1 MSDGGDSGHGAGSG
15 NSAENGDAAGDEGN
29 VDLAERAPT
38 PVTDADH
45 DEWLDALAAGEGYA
59 LVCPD
64 GHGSLPPRRICPEC
78 GSASLSREPLGDTGR
93 VETFSV
99 VHVPS
104 PRFADDAPYVTAVVD
119 LGPVRTTGVLRGVEP
134 AGDAIEVGLSV
145 AVGVEERA
153 TDGEPLVV
161 FRPADDG

>member
-1 MSDGGDSGHGAGSG
+1 MTDDGSDDAAGSG
-15 NSAENGDAAGDEGN
+15 GAGGDEADVG
-29 VDLAERAPT
+29 LAERAPT

-45 DEWLDALAAGEGYA
+45 DAWLDALAAGEGYA

-78 GSASLSREPLGDTGR
+78 GSTSLSREPLGDAGR

-104 PRFADDAPYVTAVVD
+104 PRFAGDAPYVTAVVD
-119 LGPVRTTGVLRGVEP
+119 LGPVRVTGVLRGVDPES
-134 AGDAIEVGLSV
+134 DAVAVGLSV

-153 TDGEPLVV
+153 TDGERLVV
-161 FRPADDG
+161 FRPTEGA

>member
-1 MSDGGDSGHGAGSG
+1 MSDDGGGDETTSGAT
-15 NSAENGDAAGDEGN
+15 
-29 VDLAERAPT
+29 PT
-38 PVTDADH
+38 PITDADYE
-45 DEWLDALAAGEGYA
+45 EWLDALAAGEGYA

-78 GSASLSREPLGDTGR
+78 GSASLSREPLDGVGR

-119 LGPVRTTGVLRGVEP
+119 LGPVRATGVLRGVDHES
-134 AGDAIEVGLSV
+134 DAVAVGLSV
-145 AVGVEERA
+145 TVAVEERA

-161 FRPADDG
+161 FRPADGR

>member
-1 MSDGGDSGHGAGSG
+1 MSDGGDSGDGAGSG
-15 NSAENGDAAGDEGN
+15 DAGD

-161 FRPADDG
+161 FRPANDG

>member
-1 MSDGGDSGHGAGSG
+1 MSDDGASEDGGD
-15 NSAENGDAAGDEGN
+15 
-29 VDLAERAPT
+29 VDLAERTPA
-38 PVTDADH
+38 PVTDADY

-64 GHGSLPPRRICPEC
+64 GHGSLPPRRRCPEC
-78 GSASLSREPLGDTGR
+78 GSSPLSREPLDGTGR

-119 LGPVRTTGVLRGVEP
+119 LGPVRATGVLRGVDPE
-134 AGDAIEVGLSV
+134 GDAVEVGLSV
-145 AVGVEERA
+145 DAGVEERA

-161 FRPADDG
+161 FRPVDGE

>member
-1 MSDGGDSGHGAGSG
+1 MSDDGAGGS
-15 NSAENGDAAGDEGN
+15 NGAGGT
-29 VDLAERAPT
+29 PT
-38 PVTDADH
+38 PITDADY
-45 DEWLDALAAGEGYA
+45 DEWLDALAAGEGHA

-78 GSASLSREPLGDTGR
+78 GSTALSREPLAETGR

-119 LGPVRTTGVLRGVEP
+119 LGPVRATGVLRGVDPE
-134 AGDAIEVGLSV
+134 GDAVEVGLSV
-145 AVGVEERA
+145 GAGVEERA

-161 FRPADDG
+161 FRPADGE